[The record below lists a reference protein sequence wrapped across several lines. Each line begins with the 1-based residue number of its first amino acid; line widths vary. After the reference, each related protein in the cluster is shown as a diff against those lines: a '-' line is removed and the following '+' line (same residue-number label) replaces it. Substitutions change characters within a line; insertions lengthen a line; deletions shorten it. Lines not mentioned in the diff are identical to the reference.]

1 MASFMEFLRK
11 SAKFKCDI
19 HIKIDE
25 DKEEAITEVEG
36 NLPSVLTG
44 LSLLISTLKEKKVP
58 EELIEG
64 AIEVGLEKKH
74 TNTEK
79 KQDKVEIKCGS
90 IELEGEKAKEFKK
103 FLESMGVEL

>member
-1 MASFMEFLRK
+1 MASFIEFLKK
-11 SAKFKCDI
+11 SAKFRCDI

-25 DKEEAITEVEG
+25 AKEEAFTDVEG
-36 NLPSVLTG
+36 NIPSILTG
-44 LSLLISTLKEKKVP
+44 LSLLISTLKEKGVP

-64 AIEVGLEKKH
+64 TVKLGLEKKY
-74 TNTEK
+74 TNMEK
-79 KQDKVEIKCGS
+79 KQDKVEVKCGS

>member
-1 MASFMEFLRK
+1 MASFIEFLKK

-64 AIEVGLEKKH
+64 AINIGLEKNMRK
-74 TNTEK
+74 TKN
-79 KQDKVEIKCGS
+79 KVEIKCGS
-90 IELEGEKAKEFKK
+90 IELEGEKAKEFKE
-103 FLESMGVEL
+103 FLKSMGVEL

>member
-1 MASFMEFLRK
+1 MANFIEFLRK
-11 SAKFKCDI
+11 SAKFRCDI

-25 DKEEAITEVEG
+25 AKEEAFTDVEG
-36 NLPSVLTG
+36 NIPSILTG
-44 LSLLISTLKEKKVP
+44 LSLLISTLKEKGVP

-64 AIEVGLEKKH
+64 TVKLGLEQKY
-74 TNTEK
+74 TNMEK
-79 KQDKVEIKCGS
+79 KQDKVEVKCGS

>member
-25 DKEEAITEVEG
+25 DKEEAITEVKG

-64 AIEVGLEKKH
+64 AIEVGLEKK
-74 TNTEK
+74 TYK
-79 KQDKVEIKCGS
+79 YR
-90 IELEGEKAKEFKK
+90 KETR
-103 FLESMGVEL
+103 

>member
-1 MASFMEFLRK
+1 MANFMEFLRK

-25 DKEEAITEVEG
+25 DKEEASTEVDE

-44 LSLLISTLKEKKVP
+44 LSILINALKDRGIP

-64 AIEVGLEKKH
+64 AINIGLEKK
-74 TNTEK
+74 EK
-79 KQDKVEIKCGS
+79 NMRKTQDKVEVKCGS

-103 FLESMGVEL
+103 FLENLGVEL

>member
-64 AIEVGLEKKH
+64 AVKLGLEKENNK
-74 TNTEK
+74 EK
-79 KQDKVEIKCGS
+79 TQDKVEIKCGS